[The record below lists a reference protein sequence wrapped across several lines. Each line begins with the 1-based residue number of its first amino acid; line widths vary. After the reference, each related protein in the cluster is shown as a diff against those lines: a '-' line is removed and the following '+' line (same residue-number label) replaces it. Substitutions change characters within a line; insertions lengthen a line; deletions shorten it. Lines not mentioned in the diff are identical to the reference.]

1 MSTPPVTLAS
11 IRAAFATAIK
21 QAGYQAYAQPLAT
34 VTPPGVVLVPGEP
47 YLEANTL
54 ASGGIVWQMNMTLI
68 VVVAYLDNQAALKN
82 IEEIIVKVCSNL
94 PAGTVFSDV
103 GQPTVEEVGPASML
117 TCRIPVS
124 IRANLTAPA

>member
-34 VTPPGVVLVPGEP
+34 VTPPGVVIVPGEP

-54 ASGGIVWQMNMTLI
+54 ASGGTIWQLNLTLI
-68 VVVAYLDNQAALKN
+68 VVVPYLDNQAALRN
-82 IEEIIVKVCSNL
+82 LEDIVVKVCANL
-94 PAGTVFSDV
+94 PKGTSFDIVQ
-103 GQPTVEEVGPASML
+103 QPTVEEVGPSSLL

-124 IRANLTAPA
+124 IRANLTPPA

>member
-1 MSTPPVTLAS
+1 MSTTPVTLAS

-68 VVVAYLDNQAALKN
+68 VVVAYLDNQAALRN
-82 IEEIIVKVCSNL
+82 IEDIIVKVCSNL

>member
-34 VTPPGVVLVPGEP
+34 VTPPGVVIVPGEP

-54 ASGGIVWQMNMTLI
+54 ASGGTIWQLNLTLI
-68 VVVAYLDNQAALKN
+68 VVVAYLDNQAALRN
-82 IEEIIVKVCSNL
+82 LEDIVVKVCANL
-94 PAGTVFSDV
+94 PKGTSFDIVQ
-103 GQPTVEEVGPASML
+103 QPTVEEVGPSSLL

-124 IRANLTAPA
+124 IRANLTPPA

>member
-1 MSTPPVTLAS
+1 MSTTPVTLAS

-34 VTPPGVVLVPGEP
+34 VTPPGVVIVPGEP

-54 ASGGIVWQMNMTLI
+54 ASGGTIWQLNLTLI
-68 VVVAYLDNQAALKN
+68 VVVAYLDNQAALRN
-82 IEEIIVKVCSNL
+82 LEDIVVKVCANL
-94 PAGTVFSDV
+94 PKGTSFDIVQ
-103 GQPTVEEVGPASML
+103 QPTVEEVGPSSLL

-124 IRANLTAPA
+124 IRANLTPPA

>member
-1 MSTPPVTLAS
+1 MSTPPTTLAS
-11 IRAAFATAIK
+11 IRAAFATAIQ
-21 QAGYQAYAQPLAT
+21 QAGYKAYAQPLAT
-34 VTPPGVVLVPGEP
+34 VIPPGVIIVPDEP

-54 ASGGIVWQMNMTLI
+54 ASGGTIWQVNLTLI

-82 IEEIIVKVCSNL
+82 LEDIVVKVCANL
-94 PAGTVFSDV
+94 PRGTAFDV
-103 GQPTVEEVGPASML
+103 VQQPTVEEVGPSSLL

>member
-11 IRAAFATAIK
+11 IRSEFATAIK

-34 VTPPGVVLVPGEP
+34 VTPPGVVIVPGDP

-54 ASGGIVWQMNMTLI
+54 ASGGIVWQLNLTLI
-68 VVVAYLDNQAALKN
+68 VVVAYLDNQAALRN
-82 IEEIIVKVCSNL
+82 LEDIVVKVCRNL
-94 PAGTVFSDV
+94 PRGSVFEIV
-103 GQPTVEEVGPASML
+103 QQPTIEEVGPANLL